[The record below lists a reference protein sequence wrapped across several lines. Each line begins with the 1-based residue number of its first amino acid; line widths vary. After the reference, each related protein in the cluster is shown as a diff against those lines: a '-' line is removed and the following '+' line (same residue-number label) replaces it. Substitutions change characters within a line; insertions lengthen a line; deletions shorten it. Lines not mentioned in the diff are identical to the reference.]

1 MVKVTG
7 YMIFYKKRNLFSGMV
22 VKILLIFGIVV
33 GIYAI
38 FNNIGGVFSAF
49 QIKDSTLMTAKLLQS
64 LLPVI
69 AGAVI
74 VWVSAL
80 NLYDLIFKKKD

>member
-1 MVKVTG
+1 MV
-7 YMIFYKKRNLFSGMV
+7 YLLF
-22 VKILLIFGIVV
+22 ILGIII

-38 FNNIGGVFSAF
+38 LNNIGGVFSAF
-49 QIKDSTLMTAKLLQS
+49 QIKDTTLMTAKLLQS
-64 LLPVI
+64 LLPVV

-80 NLYDLIFKKKD
+80 NLFDIFKKK

>member
-1 MVKVTG
+1 MV
-7 YMIFYKKRNLFSGMV
+7 Y
-22 VKILLIFGIVV
+22 ILLIFGIIV
-33 GIYAI
+33 GLYAI

-49 QIKDSTLMTAKLLQS
+49 QYQDETLVVGKFLQS

-74 VWVSAL
+74 VWISAL
-80 NLYDLIFKKKD
+80 NLYDMLKKK

>member
-1 MVKVTG
+1 
-7 YMIFYKKRNLFSGMV
+7 MV
-22 VKILLIFGIVV
+22 VRILLVIGIVI

-49 QIKDSTLMTAKLLQS
+49 QIKDPTLKTAKILQS

-69 AGAVI
+69 AGGVI

-80 NLYDLIFKKKD
+80 NLYDTFKKK

>member
-1 MVKVTG
+1 
-7 YMIFYKKRNLFSGMV
+7 MV
-22 VKILLIFGIVV
+22 VKILLLFGIVV

-38 FNNIGGVFSAF
+38 FNNIGGVFEAF
-49 QIKDSTLMTAKLLQS
+49 SIKDSTLMVAKLLQS

-74 VWVSAL
+74 VWVSGL
-80 NLYDLIFKKKD
+80 NLYDMIIKNKKEDQ

>member
-1 MVKVTG
+1 
-7 YMIFYKKRNLFSGMV
+7 MIY
-22 VKILLIFGIVV
+22 LLLLFGIVV
-33 GIYAI
+33 GLYAI

-49 QIKDSTLMTAKLLQS
+49 SISDPTLKTAKLLQS

-80 NLYDLIFKKKD
+80 NLYDMIKKKSE

>member
-1 MVKVTG
+1 
-7 YMIFYKKRNLFSGMV
+7 MV

-33 GIYAI
+33 GMYAI
-38 FNNIGGVFSAF
+38 FNNIGGVISAF
-49 QIKDSTLMTAKLLQS
+49 SIKDSTLMVAKILQS
-64 LLPVI
+64 GLPVI

-80 NLYDLIFKKKD
+80 NLYDMILKKEEKESSEK

>member
-1 MVKVTG
+1 MVQ
-7 YMIFYKKRNLFSGMV
+7 
-22 VKILLIFGIVV
+22 ILLIFGILI
-33 GIYAI
+33 GLYAI

-49 QIKDSTLMTAKLLQS
+49 KIKDQTLMTAKLLQS

-80 NLYDLIFKKKD
+80 NLYDIFRKKQ

>member
-1 MVKVTG
+1 
-7 YMIFYKKRNLFSGMV
+7 MV
-22 VKILLIFGIVV
+22 VRILLVFGIIV
-33 GIYAI
+33 GLYAI

-49 QIKDSTLMTAKLLQS
+49 QLQDKTLMTAKLLQS

-69 AGAVI
+69 AGGVI

-80 NLYDLIFKKKD
+80 NLYDLTFKKKNQDKN